1 MTTVKIGRYVDKMCT
16 FWLKNGGIVFDCMKI
31 SNKLIMAHGLFP
43 FGYTEVYFV
52 GGKISLLYVD
62 DFM

>member
-1 MTTVKIGRYVDKMCT
+1 MTTVKIGRHVEKMFT
-16 FWLKNGGIVFDCMKI
+16 FWLKNGGIVFDGVKI
-31 SNKLIMAHGLFP
+31 STNLILAHGLFP

-52 GGKISLLYVD
+52 SRKILLLYVN